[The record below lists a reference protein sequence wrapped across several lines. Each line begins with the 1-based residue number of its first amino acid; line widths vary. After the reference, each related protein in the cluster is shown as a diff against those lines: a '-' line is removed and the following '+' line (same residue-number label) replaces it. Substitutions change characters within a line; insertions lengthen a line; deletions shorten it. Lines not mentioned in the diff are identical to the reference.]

1 MRTAPDRSGLFVG
14 QVHLADKGVVDF
26 NFLPAVLVLVVAA
39 LMHYDLLDKL
49 PQQGG
54 GQLLKADMDDRQVK
68 ATINSQVLW
77 VFFIPL
83 GMTLLHMLFAS
94 KIMSCMLGTFQL
106 NDYGLILRCIGAT
119 CAAFM
124 LLYLIVYKLTARV
137 YYKIVRW

>member
-1 MRTAPDRSGLFVG
+1 MLFLAVTVLIIYFKQISEGYDDKAQFDILQKVG
-14 QVHLADKGVVDF
+14 
-26 NFLPAVLVLVVAA
+26 
-39 LMHYDLLDKL
+39 
-49 PQQGG
+49 
-54 GQLLKADMDDRQVK
+54 MDDRQVK
-68 ATINSQVLW
+68 STINSQVLW

-106 NDYGLILRCIGAT
+106 NDYGLILRCIGVT

-137 YYKIVRW
+137 YYRIVRW

>member
-1 MRTAPDRSGLFVG
+1 MLFLAVTVLIIYFKQISEGYDDKAQFDILQKVG
-14 QVHLADKGVVDF
+14 
-26 NFLPAVLVLVVAA
+26 
-39 LMHYDLLDKL
+39 
-49 PQQGG
+49 
-54 GQLLKADMDDRQVK
+54 MDDRQVK

-106 NDYGLILRCIGAT
+106 NDYALILRCIGVT

>member
-1 MRTAPDRSGLFVG
+1 MYGGLLFLGVFFGMLFLAVTVLIIYFKQISEGYDDKAQFDILQKVG
-14 QVHLADKGVVDF
+14 
-26 NFLPAVLVLVVAA
+26 
-39 LMHYDLLDKL
+39 
-49 PQQGG
+49 
-54 GQLLKADMDDRQVK
+54 MDDRQVK

-94 KIMSCMLGTFQL
+94 KIMSCIPGSRRVS
-106 NDYGLILRCIGAT
+106 GCT

-137 YYKIVRW
+137 YYRIVRW